1 MSFILDALRKSETER
16 QQQTGGEF
24 SSVPSSSGE
33 SQSPRWLWMLAL
45 LLLVNVAVLLGIL
58 LRPDAAPEAETPEA
72 PAAVSAETPPAAAQ
86 PVAADTVPLE
96 APAEPSFEDRVAEAR
111 ENQPPAESVTEES
124 AEPAAE
130 EPASAIVSPPPSQER
145 LMTLDELRLAGTTQL
160 PELHLDI
167 HVYAEEPTER
177 FVFVNMNKHREG
189 SRLDEGPVV
198 SEITPEG
205 VVLEHQG
212 RRFLLPRE

>member
-72 PAAVSAETPPAAAQ
+72 PAAAQ
-86 PVAADTVPLE
+86 PVAADTVPPE

-167 HVYAEEPTER
+167 HVYAEEPAER